1 MPGTFFGL
9 EIARRGLKVHQHAL
23 DITGHNLANAS
34 TPGYSRQE
42 AVIRVTDPYTNP
54 GLNSSVTP
62 GQFGSGVGVDSIR
75 RIKDEYLDNGVRQA
89 VTATGYW
96 QDQINFLQR
105 AEAAFGEPATTGIGD
120 RIVDFFKA
128 WMNLN
133 NNPQDDGAKAAVVE
147 LGNELATLMSSTY
160 KQLEDIEKSIA
171 SDPGTGLAGSL
182 ADQVN
187 RINDIITQISD
198 LTTQIKKIY
207 ALGQQ
212 PNDLLDNRDQLL
224 EELSEYAPVKV
235 ERAPLPGSPTGEI
248 TKIFLFDST
257 FEIDINNPQQFN
269 ISFNAAKEV
278 ELVYGTDPSAPSLN
292 LTQKCDD
299 AQQGGSLLGLE
310 YARQNVTD
318 FRTMLNQLA
327 VKMKEEIAKTMFSAN
342 YDPSDPSTDPS
353 NDPSFDVDEHFFEGD
368 LGSHSFKVIKDLSDN
383 PGDLDGTKAGDV
395 ASLRDKNITA
405 LKGNTFEQYYGLL
418 VTEVGSGVKS
428 AGGMAENQAAISK
441 QIIALRDSVS
451 GVSIDEELTRMVQ
464 FQYGFQA
471 SARVINTLDSMLD
484 VIINRLF

>member
-1 MPGTFFGL
+1 M
-9 EIARRGLKVHQHAL
+9 HQQAL

-62 GQFGSGVGVDSIR
+62 GQFGSGVEVDKIR

-160 KQLEDIEKSIA
+160 KQLEDIENSIA
-171 SDPGTGLAGSL
+171 SDPGTGLVGSL

-235 ERAPLPGSPTGEI
+235 ERAPYPNSPTGEI
-248 TKIFLFDST
+248 TSISLFDT
-257 FEIDINNPQQFN
+257 ALKIDINNPQQLSASYDN
-269 ISFNAAKEV
+269 TNNKIELKYGTTESFN
-278 ELVYGTDPSAPSLN
+278 LTDN
-292 LTQKCDD
+292 YND
-299 AQQGGSLLGLE
+299 AQSGGSLLGLE
-310 YARQNVTD
+310 KARQSMITYKK
-318 FRTMLNQLA
+318 MLDDLA
-327 VKMKEEIAKTMFSAN
+327 VNMRDEIN
-342 YDPSDPSTDPS
+342 YVFEGGNTS
-353 NDPSFDVDEHFFEGD
+353 NNYFFEGD
-368 LGSHSFKVIKDLSDN
+368 LKNHNFKVIQTLIDN
-383 PGDLDGTKAGDV
+383 PSSLDGTKAGDV